1 MENEIIEIE
10 KPKRKV
16 SEKQIENLRKMREK
30 KLEISKAK
38 KVLNLEKKPVNKQV
52 EMIEEKPTPIPIP
65 KNNDNDI
72 YNRMTNIEKEL
83 YELKLRKQIKSE
95 LKQKLNYEKINKSKA
110 IDKDEI
116 ENQKKEIHETN
127 EKLQT
132 IDYTRLFY

>member
-1 MENEIIEIE
+1 MENEIIEVE

-16 SEKQIENLRKMREK
+16 SEKQIENLKKMREK

-38 KVLNLEKKPVNKQV
+38 KILNLEKKPVNKKV
-52 EMIEEKPTPIPIP
+52 EIFEEKQIEIP
-65 KNNDNDI
+65 KKTNDNDI

-83 YELKLRKQIKSE
+83 YELKLRKQIKNE

-127 EKLQT
+127 EQIKT